1 MQLFIRILTLIVL
14 TAAILPKLHHELN
27 FSHPSAECPV
37 WAMRFQHRISSCKRA
52 APSSGTR
59 TFSSA
64 FDLRELQDNNIFSL
78 RRSRRQVRV
87 NAASISL
94 DYSTC
99 IQLNFRFSIIFTP
112 SGAEHATMFHN

>member
-1 MQLFIRILTLIVL
+1 M
-14 TAAILPKLHHELN
+14 H
-27 FSHPSAECPV
+27 
-37 WAMRFQHRISSCKRA
+37 
-52 APSSGTR
+52 
-59 TFSSA
+59 
-64 FDLRELQDNNIFSL
+64 DNNFLPL

-94 DYSTC
+94 DYSTY